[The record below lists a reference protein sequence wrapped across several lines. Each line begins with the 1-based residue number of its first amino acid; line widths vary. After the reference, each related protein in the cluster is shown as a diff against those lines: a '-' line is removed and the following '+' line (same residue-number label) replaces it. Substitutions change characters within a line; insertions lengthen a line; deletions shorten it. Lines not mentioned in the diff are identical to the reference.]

1 MVTIINF
8 EVREG
13 FVIRVCYQTRVL
25 SQENETWILHNIVK
39 QYWIIRQWIICLS
52 VDLYITVIIITW
64 FDAQRHDIWVLMTGD
79 RSDSLQGSSVS
90 IYNLKRSAFPR
101 YPLWN
106 IIVSIGYYSIIL
118 IRYRFFFYGTCII
131 LVNHHI
137 FLSGSDM
144 NISCVLHWFSMLVPT
159 QHN

>member
-1 MVTIINF
+1 MKSGLIESCKQVSFVLYDVLSIYPVVAIIHGVYFTILF
-8 EVREG
+8 TLHKPFHVDVHQSMSVE
-13 FVIRVCYQTRVL
+13 FVIRPSVL

-90 IYNLKRSAFPR
+90 IYNLKRSAFPLYLLR
-101 YPLWN
+101 N
-106 IIVSIGYYSIIL
+106 SIVSLSIG
-118 IRYRFFFYGTCII
+118 
-131 LVNHHI
+131 
-137 FLSGSDM
+137 
-144 NISCVLHWFSMLVPT
+144 
-159 QHN
+159 